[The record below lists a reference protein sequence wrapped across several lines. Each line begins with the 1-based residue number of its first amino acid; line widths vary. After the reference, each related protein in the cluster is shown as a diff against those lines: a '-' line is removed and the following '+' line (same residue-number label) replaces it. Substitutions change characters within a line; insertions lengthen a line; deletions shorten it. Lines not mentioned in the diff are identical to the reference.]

1 MITNDLDYIFDS
13 IHTQIGELK
22 NKSIFITGGTG
33 FFGEW
38 IVRSLLYFNEKLD
51 LNIKIGL
58 LTRSINR
65 YILNHSNLYWDNPN
79 IDLFQGDISNFK
91 FPEKK
96 YDYIIHGASTS
107 SIEKFNGAESISRF
121 LILSDGTKHLLD
133 YAVNCNVEKFLLI
146 SSGSVY
152 GKQNVKKIDESYNCS
167 LSTTDVNSCYGEGK
181 RIAELLCSM
190 YAQRYNFELKIMRC
204 FSFVGPYMP
213 LDIHFAIGNFIK
225 DAVYNKKIT
234 IKGDGNQIRSYM
246 YMSDFIIWLW
256 TIFFNGKS
264 NTVYNVGSDEAISM
278 KDLALKIVGML
289 NNVSLEI
296 LDQVGIC
303 DTVDRYV
310 PSIERAKKDLNLGI
324 TLDLSLALEKTI
336 SFVKRNV

>member
-1 MITNDLDYIFDS
+1 
-13 IHTQIGELK
+13 
-22 NKSIFITGGTG
+22 
-33 FFGEW
+33 
-38 IVRSLLYFNEKLD
+38 
-51 LNIKIGL
+51 
-58 LTRSINR
+58 
-65 YILNHSNLYWDNPN
+65 
-79 IDLFQGDISNFK
+79 
-91 FPEKK
+91 
-96 YDYIIHGASTS
+96 
-107 SIEKFNGAESISRF
+107 
-121 LILSDGTKHLLD
+121 
-133 YAVNCNVEKFLLI
+133 
-146 SSGSVY
+146 
-152 GKQNVKKIDESYNCS
+152 

-225 DAVYNKKIT
+225 DAIYNKKIT
-234 IKGDGNQIRSYM
+234 IKGDGNQMRSYM

-256 TIFFNGKS
+256 TIFFSGKS
-264 NTVYNVGSDEAISM
+264 NVLYNVGSDESISM

>member
-38 IVRSLLYFNEKLD
+38 IVRSLLHFNEKLD

-58 LTRSINR
+58 LTRNISK
-65 YILNHSNLYWDNPN
+65 YILNHSNLYWDNTN
-79 IDLFQGDISNFK
+79 IDLFQGDISDFT

-256 TIFFNGKS
+256 TIFFSGKS
-264 NTVYNVGSDEAISM
+264 NVLYNVGSDESISM